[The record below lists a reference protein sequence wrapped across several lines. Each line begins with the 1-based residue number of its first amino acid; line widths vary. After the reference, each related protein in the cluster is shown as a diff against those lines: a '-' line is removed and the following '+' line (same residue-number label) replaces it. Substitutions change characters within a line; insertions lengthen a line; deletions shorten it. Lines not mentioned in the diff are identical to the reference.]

1 MTDNKETGRLHYL
14 VSLCD
19 FGHITYCPSL
29 SVLACKCGGRGGSIS
44 VSGILHSLVLHL
56 DSVKSEL
63 ETFVEKKPDYC
74 TETLRAFILAI
85 DS

>member
-1 MTDNKETGRLHYL
+1 MTYNKETGSLHYL

-63 ETFVEKKPDYC
+63 ETFVEKNPITVLKH
-74 TETLRAFILAI
+74 
-85 DS
+85 